1 MTRRVH
7 PPDPLDPRRSSRAIG
22 WQVTGV
28 SAVLVLVGA
37 ALAVGY
43 LFWQTRPAEEAGGDP
58 GSVRV
63 FVEPAN
69 LVIAGLIVG
78 AGAVLCAGGAA
89 WLIARRAVRPLA
101 EAARIQ
107 ERFVADASHELRTPL
122 AVLSA
127 RAQHLALLTP
137 ADDPRREIV
146 GALRADARI
155 MSEVVDDMLAAAT
168 GAPVRRGA
176 CVLADVVAGVVAD
189 LGALAAHRG
198 VSVRMEPQP
207 GVTPGMVV
215 VALPEPDLRR
225 CLVALVDNA
234 IDHSPPGGTVV
245 VSAEIE
251 AAVACITVADGGSG
265 IVGIAPERIFDRFA
279 HGAATAR
286 GSDGAARTRFGI
298 GLSLVKDVVER
309 HGGDVRV
316 VRTGPD
322 GTAFALRAPL
332 AAEGAR

>member
-1 MTRRVH
+1 MTRRAH

-22 WQVTGV
+22 WQVAGV

-37 ALAVGY
+37 ALAMGY
-43 LFWQTRPAEEAGGDP
+43 LFWQTRPAEEAGVDP

-69 LVIAGLIVG
+69 LVIAGLVVG
-78 AGAVLCAGGAA
+78 VGAVLCAGGAA

-122 AVLSA
+122 AVLNA

-137 ADDPRREIV
+137 ADDPRHEIV

-155 MSEVVDDMLAAAT
+155 MSGVVDDMLAVAT
-168 GAPVRRGA
+168 GAPARRGS
-176 CVLADVVAGVVAD
+176 CVVAD
-189 LGALAAHRG
+189 VLTEVAADLAVLAAQRE
-198 VSVRMEPQP
+198 VSVRVELPASAVP
-207 GVTPGMVV
+207 GPVV
-215 VALPEPDLRR
+215 AALPESELRR
-225 CLVALVDNA
+225 CLVALLDNA
-234 IDHSPPGGTVV
+234 IDHSPSNGTVV
-245 VSAEIE
+245 VSAATEDDM
-251 AAVACITVADGGSG
+251 VRVTVLDGGSG

-286 GSDGAARTRFGI
+286 ESDGVARTRSGI
-298 GLSLVKDVVER
+298 GLSLVKEVVER

-316 VRTGPD
+316 VRTGPE
-322 GTAFALRAPL
+322 GTAFALRVPL
-332 AAEGAR
+332 AEGAR